1 MFSFITKALKARK
14 ERKISIKI
22 AKIEEKRL
30 AQIKA
35 DEEEKQIEAQRIAR
49 EAKIPRVNIPKE
61 LAQRTMNAFIKV
73 ASCVPDNDEGDY
85 LHKKYMRDANL
96 IKQSIHSNTGFR
108 IDVVKRAADIFS
120 DLAYS
125 VSDNDEGDHWH
136 KAYLKDARTLR
147 AIIAQ

>member
-14 ERKISIKI
+14 ERKISLKI

-30 AQIKA
+30 AKIKA
-35 DEEEKQIEAQRIAR
+35 DEEQKQLEAQRIAR
-49 EAKIPRVNIPKE
+49 EAKIPRVHVPLE
-61 LAQRTMNAFIKV
+61 LAQRSMNAFIQV
-73 ASCVPDNDEGDY
+73 ARCVPDNDEGDY
-85 LHKKYMRDANL
+85 LHKIYMRDANL
-96 IKQSIHSNTGFR
+96 IKQSIHNSNEFR
-108 IDVVKRAADIFS
+108 IDVIKRAADTFS

-136 KAYLKDARTLR
+136 KAYLKDARALR